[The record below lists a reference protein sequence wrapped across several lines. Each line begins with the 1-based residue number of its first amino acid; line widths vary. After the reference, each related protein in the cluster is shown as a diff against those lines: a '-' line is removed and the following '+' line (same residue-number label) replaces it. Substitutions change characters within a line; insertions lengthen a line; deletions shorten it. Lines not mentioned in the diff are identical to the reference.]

1 MRICVREIMPAAHR
15 AREPELSRCGE
26 NTFHIK
32 RMYIYA
38 SFWENDARS
47 TLCDAAK
54 FVNV

>member
-1 MRICVREIMPAAHR
+1 MPAAHR